1 VFVAVTFDRFF
12 ALVGNFVRDGQFGN
26 RPPALLLVVVVL
38 LVVMNTG
45 ILSRLVR
52 PLVEACYALARRVAG

>member
-1 VFVAVTFDRFF
+1 VLPDGAARFL
-12 ALVGNFVRDGQFGN
+12 AQIEQVG
-26 RPPALLLVVVVL
+26 LVVVL

-52 PLVEACYALARRVAG
+52 PVVQACYALARLIAG